1 MNAGRAL
8 VGLLV
13 FPGLLYALPAAWL
26 MLWIERKARA
36 RMQGRIGPPFYQP
49 FFDFVKLMAKRTV
62 PLAPFDAILA
72 AGLPILAG
80 SSLLVALGL
89 LPVLSGP
96 GGFAGDVILLVAL
109 LEVPGLAAV
118 LAGFASRSIFGQLGG
133 AREAVL
139 SVVSSVPFLGAVVA
153 LAISARSL
161 RLVEVASGPAAAVRW
176 PAVIALV
183 LCLPLKL
190 RINPFSL
197 VNAEQEIYAGPLTEY
212 AGPKLALWELVHGM
226 EWVAWTGLAAC
237 FGLPLRSGRPARDIA
252 LMIAGSFLLVVLLA
266 VAAAGTARL
275 KVRQAGLFYWSWGLG
290 LTLLALV
297 LAVIPRGGGGG

>member
-1 MNAGRAL
+1 MNAGKAL

-49 FFDFVKLMAKRTV
+49 FFDFVKLMAKKLV
-62 PLAPFDAILA
+62 PLPSFDAVLT

-80 SSLLVALGL
+80 SALLVALGL
-89 LPVLSGP
+89 LPVLADS
-96 GGFAGDVILLVAL
+96 GGFVGDMILLVAL
-109 LEVPGLAAV
+109 LEVPALAAV
-118 LAGFASRSIFGQLGG
+118 LAGFASRSIFGQLGS

-139 SVVSSVPFLGAVVA
+139 SIVSSVPFLTAAVA

-161 RLVEVASGPAAAVRW
+161 RIVEIATRPAPAVRW
-176 PAVIALV
+176 PAVLAFI

-197 VNAEQEIYAGPLTEY
+197 VNAEQEIYSGPLTEY
-212 AGPKLALWELVHGM
+212 GGPKLALWELVHGL
-226 EWVAWTGLAAC
+226 EWVALTGWTACLA
-237 FGLPLRSGRPARDIA
+237 LPLRSGRPGRDIV
-252 LMIAGSFLLVVLLA
+252 LMIAGSILLVVLLA
-266 VAAAGTARL
+266 VVAAGTARL
-275 KVRQAGLFYWSWGLG
+275 NVKRAGRFYWSWGLG
-290 LTLLALV
+290 LSLLALA
-297 LAVIPRGGGGG
+297 LAAIPG